1 MLVTFEGIDGVG
13 KTTQM
18 ELLKQIYPNAI
29 LTREP
34 GGTEFGKILRKIL
47 LNENG
52 EKNEIKSKN
61 AEMFL
66 FLADRAE
73 HYEKV
78 VKPNKNE
85 LILCDRGFISGISY
99 ALAND
104 KNADFNELVN
114 LNKIALQNDFGDKF
128 IFFKIDEN
136 DLISRLKER
145 NIEFDRIE
153 KRGISYLMQVQEN
166 MQMCLK
172 ALNLDFLTINA
183 VEKIDEIHK
192 KIKEFIK

>member
-1 MLVTFEGIDGVG
+1 MLRISNTHEI
-13 KTTQM
+13 K
-18 ELLKQIYPNAI
+18 IH
-29 LTREP
+29 
-34 GGTEFGKILRKIL
+34 KILRKIL

-52 EKNEIKSKN
+52 VKSEIKSKN

-73 HYEKV
+73 HYERV

-85 LILCDRGFISGISY
+85 LILCDRVFISGISY

-104 KNADFNELVN
+104 EKSDFNELVN

-128 IFFKIDEN
+128 IFYKISEN
-136 DLISRLKER
+136 DLISRLKQR
-145 NIEFDRIE
+145 NLEFDRID
-153 KRGISYLMQVQEN
+153 KRGISYLLKVQEN
-166 MQMCLK
+166 MEKCLK

-183 VEKIDEIHK
+183 VEKIDEIDNCDNCDINNDTDAGVEIDSFGTEKSDNEK
-192 KIKEFIK
+192 KIFSS

>member
-1 MLVTFEGIDGVG
+1 MLITFEGIDGVG

-52 EKNEIKSKN
+52 VKNEIK
-61 AEMFL
+61 FL

-104 KNADFNELVN
+104 KNADFNELVR

-136 DLISRLKER
+136 DLMVRLKER
-145 NIEFDRIE
+145 IIEFDRIE

-183 VEKIDEIHK
+183 VEKIDEIHE